1 MRTHY
6 PRTAHL
12 PWSPGA
18 TSDDVR
24 IADLAALTGREVV
37 VTEKLDGENTT
48 LYADGLHARSLDSAH
63 HPSRGWVKALQGRI
77 GARVP
82 DGWRVCGEN
91 LFARHSIPYKDLESF
106 FYGFSVW
113 DGERCLDWDRTV
125 EFLRDLGI
133 PVPPVLWRGCSTP
146 VPRRRCGR

>member
-1 MRTHY
+1 M
-6 PRTAHL
+6 
-12 PWSPGA
+12 
-18 TSDDVR
+18 
-24 IADLAALTGREVV
+24 
-37 VTEKLDGENTT
+37 
-48 LYADGLHARSLDSAH
+48 
-63 HPSRGWVKALQGRI
+63 KALQGRI

-91 LFARHSIPYKDLESF
+91 LFARHSIPYEDLESF